1 MMSQPG
7 KQTISIHKLPNIL
20 KGKDNHTMKFGHLIE
35 YNMQIVFIEKS
46 HTKGSRE
53 TIPRP
58 FS

>member
-1 MMSQPG
+1 MSQPRN
-7 KQTISIHKLPNIL
+7 QTISIHKLPNIL
-20 KGKDNHTMKFGHLIE
+20 KGKGNHTMNFGHLIE
-35 YNMQIVFIEKS
+35 YNMQIAFIEKS